1 MSTNSPI
8 ITGGISTTAKQ
19 DYKPEDLAPN
29 NYLTIIWKDTTDN
42 NIINTLDIDDKEAQQ
57 FNIELQNSIDSA
69 ISNNNVS
76 YIGQNRF
83 VNMESIAKY
92 LAQNSIDAGTK
103 RTVVNALIGVAS
115 GSKEKLSNDVINL
128 CLNVFGNIADKTARE
143 LDLTDPQQIFS
154 QVAGENVVGLFKTLG
169 DKTKNFLDECISKI
183 NSTKKTD
190 LTSSVDESDKKYVG
204 LLLGLTTSDTE
215 SYEITIPRKKVENG
229 SDYTTHLLPQP
240 FKKDFTVILTNK
252 IIKSNFSQLEEI
264 TNIEYTKDKLIEI
277 AKSKIP
283 FDIYIRLSKDKI
295 YKRSNVYFSS
305 LSFAK
310 DEGSGNTYTATFSI
324 EPINEFKTKIFVSN
338 KKYSTGIDSKGT
350 GSNSSGSTNREQSK
364 KTNNGNSL
372 EVGWANN
379 PIKIHSFK
387 SFQEVENHAKRF
399 GYDIYYNEASNPKY
413 YFTNAVYV
421 KDVDGKPVY
430 ALADDT
436 KYTLTT
442 ISKTSGDTSGFRGPV
457 RKNVFKDKNTFV
469 EKDGNKFYIITGKE
483 KYTIYKY
490 QYGSITSK

>member
-8 ITGGISTTAKQ
+8 ITGGINTTAKQ

-42 NIINTLDIDDKEAQQ
+42 KIINTLDIDDKEAQQ

-183 NSTKKTD
+183 NGTKKTD

-324 EPINEFKTKIFVSN
+324 EPIDEFKTKIFVSN
-338 KKYSTGIDSKGT
+338 KKYLSSSLSNIEGSSKGT
-350 GSNSSGSTNREQSK
+350 GSGAKGGETNRTQARKSSSGNTFELGYTWVNGVDTYNSFAEMKADAK
-364 KTNNGNSL
+364 KYNCDLLVQINPPAGQPRIIAIKKDDVIQYNG
-372 EVGWANN
+372 VWVR
-379 PIKIHSFK
+379 K
-387 SFQEVENHAKRF
+387 
-399 GYDIYYNEASNPKY
+399 DD
-413 YFTNAVYV
+413 V
-421 KDVDGKPVY
+421 KDVY
-430 ALADDT
+430 QRN
-436 KYTLTT
+436 LTSVGR
-442 ISKTSGDTSGFRGPV
+442 ILLH
-457 RKNVFKDKNTFV
+457 N
-469 EKDGNKFYIITGKE
+469 FYISNG
-483 KYTIYKY
+483 
-490 QYGSITSK
+490 GVRNSKNGYNIIRT

>member
-42 NIINTLDIDDKEAQQ
+42 KIINTLDINDEEAQQ

-69 ISNNNVS
+69 ISNNNVT
-76 YIGQNRF
+76 YVGQNRF
-83 VNMESIAKY
+83 VNLESIGKY
-92 LAQNSIDAGTK
+92 IAQNAIEASAK

-115 GSKEKLSNDVINL
+115 GSKQKLPNDVINL
-128 CLNVFGNIADKTARE
+128 CLNLFGNIADETAR
-143 LDLTDPQQIFS
+143 DLGYTDPQQIFS
-154 QVAGENVVGLFKTLG
+154 QVAGENVISVFKSLG
-169 DKTKNFLDECISKI
+169 DKTKNFLDDCVSKI
-183 NSTKKTD
+183 NGTKKTD

-215 SYEITIPRKKVENG
+215 SYEITIPRKKVESG

-252 IIKSNFSQLEEI
+252 VIKSNYSQIEEI
-264 TNIEYTKDKLIEI
+264 TAIEYTKDKLIEI
-277 AKSKIP
+277 ANSHTP

-295 YKRSNVYFSS
+295 YKKSNVVFSS

-338 KKYSTGIDSKGT
+338 KKYSTGISSKGT
-350 GSNSSGSTNREQSK
+350 GSGSTGSGNRDQK
-364 KTNNGNSL
+364 NKTSDGKTL
-372 EVGWANN
+372 QVGWEGESRISNFKNIQEMKQYARNTGYLIIRYDTHEHGAREGEWRFIHPSQVKLIKLYPYN
-379 PIKIHSFK
+379 PNIK
-387 SFQEVENHAKRF
+387 
-399 GYDIYYNEASNPKY
+399 
-413 YFTNAVYV
+413 
-421 KDVDGKPVY
+421 
-430 ALADDT
+430 
-436 KYTLTT
+436 
-442 ISKTSGDTSGFRGPV
+442 
-457 RKNVFKDKNTFV
+457 
-469 EKDGNKFYIITGKE
+469 
-483 KYTIYKY
+483 IYKY
-490 QYGSITSK
+490 IRVIDLEPYDFKHPSKYDLVKNYVNYESSKDGWVLYNKYLYTIIKP

>member
-8 ITGGISTTAKQ
+8 ITGGISTTSKQ

-42 NIINTLDIDDKEAQQ
+42 KIINTLDIDDKEAQQ

-76 YIGQNRF
+76 YIGQTRF
-83 VNMESIAKY
+83 VNLESIGKY
-92 LAQNSIDAGTK
+92 LAQNSISAGTK
-103 RTVVNALIGVAS
+103 RTVINALIGLAS
-115 GSKEKLSNDVINL
+115 GAGEKTPNDVINL
-128 CLNVFGNIADKTARE
+128 CLNVFGNIADKTADE
-143 LDLTDPQQIFS
+143 LGYTDPQQVFS
-154 QVAGENVVGLFKTLG
+154 QVTGENVIGLFKTLG

-183 NSTKKTD
+183 NGTKKTD

-215 SYEITIPRKKVENG
+215 SYDITIPRKKVEKG

-283 FDIYIRLSKDKI
+283 FDVYIRLSKDKI

-338 KKYSTGIDSKGT
+338 KKYSKGT
-350 GSNSSGSTNREQSK
+350 GNDSGGSNSNREQNQ
-364 KTNNGNSL
+364 KTSDGNTL
-372 EVGWANN
+372 EVGFEGFSNN
-379 PIKIHSFK
+379 
-387 SFQEVENHAKRF
+387 AKNFNSLDEAKKYARKT
-399 GYDIYYNEASNPKY
+399 GYYLIYYNISEYEYGEWRFIHPSSVDYIGAY
-413 YFTNAVYV
+413 Y
-421 KDVDGKPVY
+421 
-430 ALADDT
+430 
-436 KYTLTT
+436 
-442 ISKTSGDTSGFRGPV
+442 V
-457 RKNVFKDKNTFV
+457 RKEDLFY
-469 EKDGNKFYIITGKE
+469 EKGVAKTHGYVTRSATKGGWILYNKTHYFIIKP
-483 KYTIYKY
+483 
-490 QYGSITSK
+490 